1 MPPPGFEPFLRA
13 ICANP
18 EDDAVRLVYADWLDE
33 NGDPDRA
40 AFIRISI
47 EWSHTEYPS
56 ERWHCLRDEV
66 SSLVKLHGERWLGE
80 FPQNSGVIW
89 EIGVPWG
96 PFDRGLPVTAA
107 VLSSARFAECA
118 ERVFALAPIEH
129 LIFPGVSLEAI
140 RVALSCP
147 CVGGIMGF
155 TIVWTGPNQPGD
167 ELCELL
173 AGFTHLRKLESLP
186 LERKGITDRGAE
198 ALARATFLPQ
208 LRELYLTANPMTET
222 GILAITDRLVPDR
235 VRRLSISPAAIS
247 ERTWQQL
254 QDRFGSAIRFH

>member
-18 EDDAVRLVYADWLDE
+18 EDDTVRLVYADWLDE

-47 EWSHTEYPS
+47 EWAHTEYPS
-56 ERWHCLRDEV
+56 ERWQRLRGEV

-80 FPQNSGVIW
+80 FPRNPGIVW
-89 EIGVPWG
+89 ELGSPWD
-96 PFDRGLPVTAA
+96 PFDRGFPVSVA
-107 VLSSARFAECA
+107 VMTSRFVEVA

-129 LIFPGVSLEAI
+129 VIFPRVSLDVI
-140 RVALSCP
+140 RDALSCP
-147 CVGGIMGF
+147 CAGGIAGF

-173 AGFTHLRKLESLP
+173 AGTHLRKLESLP